1 MIVMCDFGSFPACI
15 FFEAAAQPFGFGHH
29 VLDAPQAIEQRVFS
43 VYVQMDKIAGHKF
56 TIIQE
61 SNADAE

>member
-1 MIVMCDFGSFPACI
+1 MHGAVVGNCKRVL
-15 FFEAAAQPFGFGHH
+15 AQPFGFGHH